1 MRSHSECS
9 YQGSEV
15 LSGQTISNALV
26 LRLNGKIVRD
36 AVQHTIFD
44 DLSRLDFNLE
54 VC

>member
-1 MRSHSECS
+1 MRSRRECS
-9 YQGSEV
+9 YQESEV
-15 LSGQTISNALV
+15 LSSQTISNALV

-44 DLSRLDFNLE
+44 EPSRLDFNLE